1 MNELLWNP
9 TLSEIENSKAWEFIQ
24 EANKKFNI
32 SLEKF
37 MTCING
43 HANVP
48 ILFGSYFGDIL
59 KTNVGKVLRRKLKS

>member
-9 TLSEIENSKAWEFIQ
+9 TLSEIENSQAWEFIQ

-43 HANVP
+43 HANAP

-59 KTNVGKVLRRKLKS
+59 KLLRRKTLKRF

>member
-1 MNELLWNP
+1 MSKLLWSP
-9 TLSEIENSKAWEFIQ
+9 TKNEIEGSQAWEFIQ